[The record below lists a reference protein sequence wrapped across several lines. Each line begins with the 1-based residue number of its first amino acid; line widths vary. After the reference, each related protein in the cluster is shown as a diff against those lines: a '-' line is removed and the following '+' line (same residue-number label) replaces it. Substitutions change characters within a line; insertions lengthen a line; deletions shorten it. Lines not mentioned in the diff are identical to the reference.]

1 MRCITIHR
9 NHLSE
14 RCLAKGAAV
23 EFGIFLNGYI
33 PGPAAHDTA
42 SEHTALMREASYAIH
57 ADKFNWKYAW
67 FGEHHGLAEYSHMSA
82 PEVMMGYV
90 AAKTE
95 RIHLSSGINN
105 LSPRVNHP
113 VRNAERVAMLDHV
126 TNNRY
131 EWGTGRG
138 AGSHEVATFNIM
150 DTSSTKSEWEEAV
163 HEIPRMWEQ
172 LDYTF
177 EGKHFTVPTPHNILP
192 KPHGKG
198 HPPIW
203 VACGNPPTFARA
215 GELGIGAIAFNFE
228 PIFNLRGRIE
238 SYKNAIANCTEPL
251 GQYMNNN
258 VMMTNAVICLNDR
271 KRARELALDGLA
283 SYLVTMVNMY
293 HDTMPQSM
301 DAIVW
306 PSPGIVVREIA
317 GNDPEAFLD
326 SLIEGG
332 YMLCGTPDEV
342 SEQITKYQS
351 VGCDQLV
358 FGLPSA
364 MEHDEVLEMLE
375 VFGTKVIPEFD
386 KDPVHSTTRYRETAQ
401 TKYNKFNFPVPD
413 IKIPR
418 IPANALLP
426 LG

>member
-1 MRCITIHR
+1 
-9 NHLSE
+9 
-14 RCLAKGAAV
+14 
-23 EFGIFLNGYI
+23 
-33 PGPAAHDTA
+33 
-42 SEHTALMREASYAIH
+42 
-57 ADKFNWKYAW
+57 
-67 FGEHHGLAEYSHMSA
+67 
-82 PEVMMGYV
+82 VMMGYI
-90 AAKTE
+90 AAQTD
-95 RIHLSSGINN
+95 RIHLCSGINN

-113 VRNAERVAMLDHV
+113 VRNAERAAMLDHI

-138 AGSHEVATFNIM
+138 AGSHELATFNVM
-150 DTSSTKSEWEEAV
+150 DKNSTKSEWEEAV

-228 PIFNLRGRIE
+228 PIYNLQGRID
-238 SYKNAIANCTEPL
+238 SYKEAIATCTEPL

-258 VMMTNAVICLNDR
+258 VMMTNAVICLGDR
-271 KRARELALDGLA
+271 KRARELALDGLGG
-283 SYLVTMVNMY
+283 YLVTMVNMY

-306 PSPGIVVREIA
+306 PNPPFAIREIA
-317 GNDPEAFLD
+317 GSDPEGFLD

-332 YMLCGTPDEV
+332 FLLCGTPDEV
-342 SEQITKYQS
+342 AEQVTKYQT

-358 FGLPSA
+358 FGLPAS
-364 MEHDEVLEMLE
+364 MEHDEVFEMLE
-375 VFGTKVIPEFD
+375 VFGQKVIPEFD
-386 KDPVHSTTRYRETAQ
+386 TDPVHSTTRYRETAKP
-401 TKYNKFNFPVPD
+401 KYEKFNFPVPNVNVS
-413 IKIPR
+413 R

-426 LG
+426 LS